1 MQTEM
6 DNTDITDTGTSL
18 VLIAITIFLK
28 LLSILTAYHIIIFL
42 TIISLIFTIIYHGFG
57 IYERFKHFKENRRKE
72 KLDNNKK

>member
-1 MQTEM
+1 M

-28 LLSILTAYHIIIFL
+28 MLSILTANHIIIFL
-42 TIISLIFTIIYHGFG
+42 TIISLISTIIYHDFG
-57 IYERFKHFKENRRKE
+57 IYERFKHFKENRKKE

>member
-28 LLSILTAYHIIIFL
+28 LLSILTANHIIIFL

-57 IYERFKHFKENRRKE
+57 IYERFKNFKENRKKE

>member
-1 MQTEM
+1 M

-18 VLIAITIFLK
+18 VLITITIFLK
-28 LLSILTAYHIIIFL
+28 LLSILTANHIIIFL

-57 IYERFKHFKENRRKE
+57 IYERFKHFKD